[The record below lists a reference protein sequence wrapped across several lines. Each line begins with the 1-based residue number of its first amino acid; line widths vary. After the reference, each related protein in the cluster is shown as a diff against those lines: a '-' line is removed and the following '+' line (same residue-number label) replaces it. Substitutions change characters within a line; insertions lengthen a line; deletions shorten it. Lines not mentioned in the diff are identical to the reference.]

1 MDEVNSQSNIILTEE
16 LIKKHQISVMVLAG
30 ADPSDDSS
38 LLKAT
43 GVRNKALIPIAGRP
57 IVSYVLEAINGSKL
71 ISSIYLVGIKKE
83 DLDLNITKPITFL
96 PGVGKRI
103 DNVFSTFEYLA
114 ELDDPP
120 EHILSI
126 SSDVPLIS
134 PEIIDTTIVQ
144 MNIPLDMKDFYFSIL
159 EKEVMEAKFPNV
171 NKRFS
176 KLKEGIFCGGDIS
189 AIKIQ
194 KILENKEVVKNIVE
208 NRKSMVK
215 MILRVSP
222 LFVFRF
228 LLRRLSINHIVN
240 FFKKQFNANI
250 TAYINNFAE
259 AGMDLDYPDQLDR
272 FEQLVLSNR

>member
-57 IVSYVLEAINGSKL
+57 IVSYVLEAINGSQL
-71 ISSIYLVGIKKE
+71 ISSIYLVGIKQE
-83 DLDLNITKPITFL
+83 DLDLKITKPITFL

-159 EKEVMEAKFPNV
+159 EKDVMEAKFPNV

-176 KLKEGIFCGGDIS
+176 RLKEGIFCGGDIS
-189 AIKIQ
+189 A
-194 KILENKEVVKNIVE
+194 
-208 NRKSMVK
+208 RKSMVK

-272 FEQLVLSNR
+272 FEQLVLSKT